1 MKTAL
6 PSCLAL
12 LAATLIT
19 ASAADDKPV
28 PRGFSI
34 PLIDLDA
41 QAQRQVVVDREA
53 GQYLGHVTTVLLEDK
68 KTMIAVYPKGHGRGA
83 IVMKRSTD
91 GGRTWSGRLPTPK
104 SWETSRE
111 VPTLYRVVDANGKK
125 RLIMFSGLYPVR
137 MAVSEDDGASWSEL
151 KSIGNFG
158 GVVAMASCIKLHDGA
173 GRYMALF
180 HDDGRFLRGGPD
192 DVYGSPYTKH
202 KGPPKFVVYKT
213 LSSDGGLTWSDPEAI
228 ATHPTAHLCEPGAVR
243 SPDGKQIAVLLREN
257 SRKHNAFVIF
267 SNDEGRT
274 WTEPREVPGALTGDR
289 HTAAYAPDGRL
300 VIAFRDM
307 CHESPT
313 KGDFVAWVGTCDDI
327 INGREG
333 QYRLRLKDNKKGSD
347 TTYPGVEVLPDG
359 TFVVT
364 TYGHWVEGESP
375 FILSVRFKLEE
386 LDAMAK
392 DSALLSPVVN
402 ISPGPEYAD
411 STRIFQGIPGIERA
425 RNGRLWA
432 LWYAGGPNE
441 PGEGP
446 GNYVVLV
453 TSGDDGKKWS
463 KPRLVIDP
471 SGPVRAYDPTLWH
484 DPKGR
489 LWLFWAQSYQWWD
502 GRSGVWAITTENSG
516 DENPKWSAPR
526 RLCNGIMM
534 NKPTVLHSGEWLLPA
549 AVWERAGNKANPP
562 SELHDLAKERGA
574 NVIASKDEGATWS
587 LLGQAIVP
595 KRVFDEHM
603 IVERRDGSLWM
614 LVRAAYGIGESNST
628 NRGKTWSEGQQ
639 SAIPHVNSRFFI
651 RRLVSGKLLLVRHN
665 PPDNK
670 TRSHLTAYLSDDDGK
685 TWQGGLMLDERKGVS
700 YPDGVQAP
708 DGTIY
713 VIYDYNRIADK
724 QILMAVF
731 MDEDVAKGQ
740 CVSSRARLR
749 VQVNQATGQ
758 RPAKR

>member
-1 MKTAL
+1 MKTPLA
-6 PSCLAL
+6 SCLAL
-12 LAATLIT
+12 FAASLLAV
-19 ASAADDKPV
+19 SAADDKPV

-41 QAQRQVVVDREA
+41 QTRRQVVVDREA

-68 KTMIAVYPKGHGRGA
+68 KTIIAVYPKGHGRGA
-83 IVMKRSTD
+83 IVMKCSAD
-91 GGRTWSGRLPTPK
+91 GGRTWSKRLPTPK

-111 VPTLYRVVDANGKK
+111 VPTIYRVVDAGGRK

-137 MAVSEDDGASWSEL
+137 MAVSEDDGKTWSEL

-158 GVVAMASCIKLHDGA
+158 GVVAMASCIKLNDGE

-192 DVYGSPYTKH
+192 EVYGSPYTKH
-202 KGPPKFVVYKT
+202 KGSPKFVVYKT

-267 SNDEGRT
+267 SDDEGKT
-274 WTEPREVPGALTGDR
+274 WTEPRELPGSLTGDR

-313 KGDFVAWVGTCDDI
+313 KGDFVAWVGRYEDI
-327 INGREG
+327 VAGREG
-333 QYRLRLKDNKKGSD
+333 QYRVRLKDNKKGSD
-347 TTYPGVEVLPDG
+347 TTYPGVEALPDG

-364 TYGHWVEGESP
+364 TYGHWVEGEAP
-375 FILSVRFKLEE
+375 FILSVRFKLKE

-392 DSALLSPVVN
+392 DQALLAPVVN
-402 ISPGPEYAD
+402 TTPGPHYAD
-411 STRIFQGIPGIERA
+411 DTRIFQGIPGLERA
-425 RNGRLWA
+425 KNGRLWA
-432 LWYAGGPNE
+432 LWYAGGPDE

-463 KPRLVIDP
+463 KPKLVIDP
-471 SGPVRAYDPTLWH
+471 TGPVRAYDPTLWH

-502 GRSGVWAITTENSG
+502 GRSGVWAVVTENPG

-534 NKPTVLHSGEWLLPA
+534 NKPTVLSSGEWLLPA
-549 AVWERAGNKANPP
+549 AVWERAANKNIEPP
-562 SELHDLAKERGA
+562 NRHDLGKESAA
-574 NVIASKDEGATWS
+574 NVIVSKDEGATWKF
-587 LLGQAIVP
+587 LGQAIVP

-614 LVRAAYGIGESNST
+614 LVRTSYGIGESSST
-628 NRGKTWSEGQQ
+628 DRGKTWSEGQP
-639 SAIPHVNSRFFI
+639 SSMPHVNSRFFV
-651 RRLVSGKLLLVRHN
+651 RRLASGKLLLVTHN
-665 PPDNK
+665 PPDHK
-670 TRSHLTAYLSDDDGK
+670 TRSHLIAHLSDDDGK
-685 TWQGGLMLDERKGVS
+685 TWSGGLMLDERKGVS

-713 VIYDYNRIADK
+713 IIYDYNRTTDK

-731 MDEDVAKGQ
+731 TEDDVAKGQ
-740 CVSSRARLR
+740 CVSGRARLR